1 MAEVSLDN
9 IDKKIIKL
17 LRKNA
22 RITIADMAREIGK
35 LTENAIRY
43 RIERLESEGYILKY
57 TIRLDPIKFGKNLNV
72 IFMLNILPE
81 HIKTAL
87 EYLKSMDCL
96 TQIYLTTGDISI
108 VAIGYFED
116 RTVLTSFI
124 TEKLRK
130 IKIVDYNVITVLQK
144 SKNQLFSI

>member
-1 MAEVSLDN
+1 MTEVSLDN
-9 IDKKIIKL
+9 IDKKIIRL
-17 LRKNA
+17 LRENA
-22 RITIADMAREIGK
+22 RITIADMARGIGK

-116 RTVLTSFI
+116 RTFLTRFI
-124 TEKLRK
+124 TEKLKK

-144 SKNQLFSI
+144 SKHQLYSI